1 MDIYE
6 LGMMLETLGVSQP
19 SIAEFQAAALKS
31 KEVNDCLEDDQKLQ
45 LYALYKQVNISL
57 NNRLIQY
64 TNNEI

>member
-31 KEVNDCLEDDQKLQ
+31 KEINDCLEDDQKLQ
-45 LYALYKQVNISL
+45 LYALYKQVNNS
-57 NNRLIQY
+57 
-64 TNNEI
+64 